1 MKKLIGLLLAVVL
14 LTGLALTAVAESQ
27 GTVMYISTP
36 NGKGLNVRS
45 AMDTSQDN
53 VIATLPYG
61 SKVLSYGNPQP
72 GWTYVEIG
80 NVSGYAMS
88 RYLTKQK
95 PAAHDDSSKSSESG
109 TKSKTF
115 DTKAANTVEQMNSLL
130 AAAKSVEPYNVTV
143 RPVRASGWVYLRWV
157 PSRNAQQ
164 IATYPGGK
172 EVRVIAELKDWYQV
186 EDPDTGVVGFVNS
199 SYVH

>member
-1 MKKLIGLLLAVVL
+1 MKKLIGLLLAVML
-14 LTGLALTAVAESQ
+14 LTGLTLTAVAESQ

-95 PAAHDDSSKSSESG
+95 PAAHDGSSKSSESG
-109 TKSKTF
+109 TKSKAF

-143 RPVRASGWVYLRWV
+143 RPVRASGWVYLRWL
-157 PSRNAQQ
+157 PSKNAREA
-164 IATYPGGK
+164 ATFAANK
-172 EVRVIAELKDWYQV
+172 ELTVLAELKDWYQV
-186 EDPDTGVVGFVNS
+186 QDPDTGKVGFVYK
-199 SYVH
+199 SYIQ